1 MLSDTSYNPRWNGDP
16 KKYLEAKLKI
26 LEDHRGFCIHPTKE
40 ELEHLRALKT
50 QIQIDNAILT
60 IIDRRWG

>member
-1 MLSDTSYNPRWNGDP
+1 MLGDTSYNPRWNGNP

-26 LEDHRGFCIHPTKE
+26 LEDHRGFGIHPTKE
-40 ELEHLRALKT
+40 ELEHLQALKT
-50 QIQIDNAILT
+50 QTQIDNAILT